1 MHLSA
6 DSIVEVFLEKSVHF
20 QTEDV
25 LVMYAVIFV
34 LLGVI
39 CASHLIQAILKWKR
53 HLRTKQMHHLGVGDE
68 RI

>member
-6 DSIVEVFLEKSVHF
+6 DSLVIEFLEKSVHF

-25 LVMYAVIFV
+25 LVMYAVIFAV
-34 LLGVI
+34 LGVI
-39 CASHLIQAILKWKR
+39 CASHMIQATLKWKK
-53 HLRTKQMHHLGVGDE
+53 HLKSKQMHHLGAGDE